1 MPPTRRLADE
11 PSERA
16 EPAPAP
22 VPEEPALL
30 ALQRS
35 AGNAAV
41 TRLLSRDLLSN
52 ALGDAPLATPT
63 PNLNLPVGG
72 LEDYAA
78 AGERVDAYFDEVK
91 KDHRETL
98 VIPGSMAGL
107 VRHACEQEFTLKNG
121 TKLKVGDKMKPTEV
135 EQRLRLRARTQ
146 GFQIQEHAEE
156 GDLPGIKAEMEALIA
171 NLGAIPTEIK
181 LGNDDIKVVAS
192 ISGKVSAEAKAGP
205 VKIEGEGSSEGIE
218 GGVTVGPGKVSFGQ
232 KGVKAEIKVGDLVKI
247 SGGLSP
253 EKDGSVGW
261 SASLEIGTIGKLIM
275 PEEVAKVFKGTQ
287 ETFSKSAGELVK
299 NRDDPAKVKEHGG
312 ALVEAVKGAVE
323 KAQKSAAQSK
333 KPGWRVGVDVKGDGS
348 GGVSGSITLTWTW

>member
-1 MPPTRRLADE
+1 MPPTRRLADK

-16 EPAPAP
+16 EKPPEP
-22 VPEEPALL
+22 VPAEPALL

-41 TRLLSRDLLSN
+41 TRLLARDLLSN
-52 ALGDAPLATPT
+52 ALGDAPLAA

-72 LEDYAA
+72 LDDWAE
-78 AGERVDAYFDEVK
+78 AGLRVDAYFDEVK

-98 VIPGSMAGL
+98 LIPGSMAGL
-107 VRHACEQEFTLKNG
+107 VHQACEQEFTLKDG
-121 TKLKVGDKMKPTEV
+121 TELKVGDKMKPTEV
-135 EQRLRLRARTQ
+135 EERLRLRARTQ
-146 GFQIQEHAEE
+146 GFQIQEHAEA
-156 GDLPGIKAEMEALIA
+156 GDLPGMKAEMDALLA
-171 NLGAIPTEIK
+171 NLGAIPTEVK
-181 LGNDDIKVVAS
+181 LGNDEIKVVAS

-333 KPGWRVGVDVKGDGS
+333 KPGWRVGVEIKGDGS
-348 GGVSGSITLTWTW
+348 GGVSGGVTLTWTW

>member
-1 MPPTRRLADE
+1 MPPTRRLTEE
-11 PSERA
+11 PPERA
-16 EPAPAP
+16 ERPPEP
-22 VPEEPALL
+22 VPQEPALL

-41 TRLLSRDLLSN
+41 TRMLARDVLSN
-52 ALGDAPLATPT
+52 VLGDAPLATP
-63 PNLNLPVGG
+63 PVNLNLPVGG
-72 LEDYAA
+72 LEDFAA
-78 AGERVDAYFDEVK
+78 AGQRVDAYFDEVK
-91 KDHRETL
+91 QEFRESL
-98 VIPGSMAGL
+98 LIPGSMAGL
-107 VRHACEQEFTLKNG
+107 VRHACEQEFTFKG
-121 TKLKVGDKMKPTEV
+121 TKLKVADKMKPAEV

-146 GFQIQEHAEE
+146 GFQIQEHAIE
-156 GDLPGIKAEMEALIA
+156 GDLPGIKAEMDALLA
-171 NLGAIPTEIK
+171 NLGAIPTEVK

-192 ISGKVSAEAKAGP
+192 ISGKISAEAKAGP

-232 KGVKAEIKVGDLVKI
+232 KGVKAEIKVGDLIKV

-299 NRDDPAKVKEHGG
+299 HRDDPAKVKEHGG

-333 KPGWRVGVDVKGDGS
+333 KPGWRVGVDIKGDGS
-348 GGVSGSITLTWTW
+348 GGVSGGITLTWTW

>member
-16 EPAPAP
+16 EKPADPAP
-22 VPEEPALL
+22 VEPALL

-41 TRLLSRDLLSN
+41 TRLLARDLLSN
-52 ALGDAPLATPT
+52 ALGDAPLAA

-72 LEDYAA
+72 LDDWAE
-78 AGERVDAYFDEVK
+78 AGLRVDAYFDEVK

-98 VIPGSMAGL
+98 LIPGSMAGL
-107 VRHACEQEFTLKNG
+107 VHQACEQEFTLKNG
-121 TKLKVGDKMKPTEV
+121 TKLKVGD
-135 EQRLRLRARTQ
+135 L
-146 GFQIQEHAEE
+146 
-156 GDLPGIKAEMEALIA
+156 
-171 NLGAIPTEIK
+171 
-181 LGNDDIKVVAS
+181 IKV
-192 ISGKVSAEAKAGP
+192 
-205 VKIEGEGSSEGIE
+205 
-218 GGVTVGPGKVSFGQ
+218 
-232 KGVKAEIKVGDLVKI
+232 

-299 NRDDPAKVKEHGG
+299 HRDDPAKVKEHGG
-312 ALVEAVKGAVE
+312 ALVEAVKG
-323 KAQKSAAQSK
+323 
-333 KPGWRVGVDVKGDGS
+333 DGS
-348 GGVSGSITLTWTW
+348 AGVSGSVTLTWTW

>member
-1 MPPTRRLADE
+1 MPPTRRLAEE
-11 PSERA
+11 PSEARERPP
-16 EPAPAP
+16 EPAPP
-22 VPEEPALL
+22 EPALL
-30 ALQRS
+30 SLQRS

-41 TRLLSRDLLSN
+41 TRLLARDLLSN
-52 ALGDAPLATPT
+52 ALGDAPVAA

-72 LEDYAA
+72 LDDYAE
-78 AGERVDAYFDEVK
+78 AGVRVDTYFDEVAK
-91 KDHRETL
+91 EHRETL
-98 VIPGSMAGL
+98 LIPGSMAGL
-107 VRHACEQEFTLKNG
+107 VHQACEQEFTLKNG

-135 EQRLRLRARTQ
+135 EQRLRLRARTR
-146 GFQIQEHAEE
+146 GFQIQEHAEA
-156 GDLPGIKAEMEALIA
+156 GDLPGIKAEMDALLA
-171 NLGAIPTEIK
+171 NLGAIPTEVK

-192 ISGKVSAEAKAGP
+192 VSGKVSAEAKAGP

-232 KGVKAEIKVGDLVKI
+232 KGVKAEIKVGDLIKV

-253 EKDGSVGW
+253 EKDGGVGW
-261 SASLEIGTIGKLIM
+261 SASLEIGTIGKLLM

-287 ETFSKSAGELVK
+287 ETFSKSAGELMK

-348 GGVSGSITLTWTW
+348 GGVSGSITLTWVW

>member
-1 MPPTRRLADE
+1 MPPTRRLAEERPE
-11 PSERA
+11 PRERPPEPAAA
-16 EPAPAP
+16 EPD
-22 VPEEPALL
+22 LL
-30 ALQRS
+30 TLQRT

-41 TRLLSRDLLSN
+41 TRMLARDALSN
-52 ALGDAPLATPT
+52 ALPADAPLAGAPD
-63 PNLNLPVGG
+63 LRLHGG
-72 LEDYAA
+72 LEDWNE
-78 AGERVDAYFDEVK
+78 AGFRVDAYFDEVA

-98 VIPGSMAGL
+98 NIPGSMAGL
-107 VRHACEQEFTLKNG
+107 VHQACEQEFTLKNG

-146 GFQIQEHAEE
+146 GFQIQEHAEA
-156 GDLPGIKAEMEALIA
+156 GDLPGIKAEMDALLA
-171 NLGAIPTEIK
+171 NLGAIPTEVK

-192 ISGKVSAEAKAGP
+192 ISGKVSAEAKAGS

-218 GGVTVGPGKVSFGQ
+218 GGVTVGPGKLSFGQ
-232 KGVKAEIKVGDLVKI
+232 KGVKAEIKVGDLIKV
-247 SGGLSP
+247 SGGLTP
-253 EKDGSVGW
+253 EKDGGVGW

-312 ALVEAVKGAVE
+312 ALVEAVKNAVE
-323 KAQKSAAQSK
+323 KAQKSAAQAK

-348 GGVSGSITLTWTW
+348 GGVSGSITLTWVF

>member
-1 MPPTRRLADE
+1 MPPMRRLAEE
-11 PSERA
+11 PSERHDRPL
-16 EPAPAP
+16 EPEP
-22 VPEEPALL
+22 PEPPIL

-41 TRLLSRDLLSN
+41 TRLLARDVLSN
-52 ALGDAPLATPT
+52 ALGDAPLAA

-72 LEDYAA
+72 LDDWAA
-78 AGERVDAYFDEVK
+78 AGLRVDAYFDEVAK
-91 KDHRETL
+91 EHRETL
-98 VIPGSMAGL
+98 LVPGSMAGL
-107 VRHACEQEFTLKNG
+107 VHQACEQEFTLKNG
-121 TKLKVGDKMKPTEV
+121 TKLKVAEKMKATEV

-146 GFQIQEHAEE
+146 GFQIQEHADA
-156 GDLPGIKAEMEALIA
+156 GDLPGIKAEMDALLA
-171 NLGAIPTEIK
+171 NLGAIPTEVK

-232 KGVKAEIKVGDLVKI
+232 KGVKAEIKVGDLIKV
-247 SGGLSP
+247 SGGLQP
-253 EKDGSVGW
+253 GKDGSVGW

-287 ETFSKSAGELVK
+287 ETFSKSAGELVR

-312 ALVEAVKGAVE
+312 ALVEAVKDAVE
-323 KAQKSAAQSK
+323 KAQKSAAQAK
-333 KPGWRVGVDVKGDGS
+333 KPGWRVGVDIKGDGS
-348 GGVSGSITLTWTW
+348 GGVSGGITLTWTW